1 MKRIVSLVLCAA
13 LSVSLLLT
21 LSACGGE
28 TLTLNVYNW
37 GEYISDGSEDS
48 LDTIAA
54 FESWYQEEY
63 GQKIRVNYDTYPSN
77 EDMYAK
83 LSSGAVS
90 YDVIIPSDYMIAR
103 LSAEDMLLPA
113 HIRKLLRTQGIR
125 QRLIHRSISS
135 AVLMRVLYEIGAGF
149 TRRQSVSARQCSLN
163 HCRCASQYCAALTA
177 CFRNV

>member
-90 YDVIIPSDYMIAR
+90 ST
-103 LSAEDMLLPA
+103 PA
-113 HIRKLLRTQGIR
+113 
-125 QRLIHRSISS
+125 
-135 AVLMRVLYEIGAGF
+135 
-149 TRRQSVSARQCSLN
+149 SVSARLDASIF
-163 HCRCASQYCAALTA
+163 CASMNRLPSGSRRPSLCTP
-177 CFRNV
+177 